1 MIAARAATN
10 PSQFALPDDNVTDGN
25 GVQGTI
31 TVGVSTDDGRGN
43 ITAYASTRTTRKYCS
58 GIATSRPARCA
69 NPASNAGTVSFTC
82 GGSGTAFP
90 GTFTPNF
97 VTNYSIGGTAGVGN
111 GTFRPFVGA
120 TDQYNFGPVNHYL
133 RPDTRYSL
141 GAMGHYE
148 LAEFADVYTQLMF
161 TDVRSIAQIAPGGAF
176 FDTSTINCD
185 NPFLSAQQLTT
196 IGCTPAM
203 TRPATT
209 AAAVHWSSQRRR
221 RRSPA
226 GLPQLLVP
234 RPVRLARRD
243 RGRLGLRREHAVRPH
258 HGGPAHAE
266 LFRH

>member
-1 MIAARAATN
+1 M
-10 PSQFALPDDNVTDGN
+10 TDGN
-25 GVQGTI
+25 GVQGTL
-31 TVGVSTDDGRGN
+31 TVGVGTDDGRGN
-43 ITAYASTRTTRKYCS
+43 ITGLRVVS
-58 GIATSRPARCA
+58 GQQGSPAARSRLLGVLARRQ
-69 NPASNAGTVSFTC
+69 SGVNAGPGSFAC

-185 NPFLSAQQLTT
+185 NPFLSAQQADDDWLHA
-196 IGCTPAM
+196 GDRCV
-203 TRPATT
+203 RHQ
-209 AAAVHWSSQRRR
+209 AAAVHRSS
-221 RRSPA
+221 
-226 GLPQLLVP
+226 
-234 RPVRLARRD
+234 
-243 RGRLGLRREHAVRPH
+243 
-258 HGGPAHAE
+258 
-266 LFRH
+266 